1 MAELNKTDVK
11 SKTFTLELDTGQK
24 KSIPIVDSRGRE
36 TGEFRSEPITV
47 RVPKMSTVSSYD
59 VAEDGTVSNVNSVV
73 RQVVTKDQYDKLE
86 PSNRSTEQV
95 GSGQGQRT
103 EYYAHLQQEMGKRTN
118 IRTPMPL
125 IKYL

>member
-59 VAEDGTVSNVNSVV
+59 IAKDGTVSNAKFSA
-73 RQVVTKDQYDKLE
+73 
-86 PSNRSTEQV
+86 PST
-95 GSGQGQRT
+95 
-103 EYYAHLQQEMGKRTN
+103 L
-118 IRTPMPL
+118 
-125 IKYL
+125 